1 MRQARVR
8 ISGALLKDRGN
19 AMKRSRRPLVTG
31 WALWL
36 LFAIGPAA
44 TMATNVLAQA
54 GPAGTID
61 TIFSDSTQQPG
72 RVLTDFR
79 PLENGRRSTDVITA
93 IAIQADGKIVAAGYS
108 NSPNGDANFTL
119 VRYNTNGVI
128 DTSFGDNTQQPGR
141 VLTDFRALANGNR
154 SFDQITALAI
164 QSDGKIVAGGV
175 SDSPNGDY
183 NFALVRYNTNGVI
196 DTSFGDNTQQPGR
209 VLTDFQPLPNGRRS
223 ADYIK
228 ALAIQADGKI
238 IATGYS
244 HSPNDDAN
252 FALVRYNTN
261 GVIDTSF
268 GDNTQQP
275 GRVLTDFG
283 ALPDG
288 SRSHDVI
295 TAVAIQSDG
304 KIVAGGFSN
313 SPNGEFNFTLARYN
327 TNGVI
332 DTSFGDNTQQP
343 GRVLTD
349 FREITP
355 NGRSED
361 RINAITIQ
369 SDGKIVAGGVT
380 SSPSGDYNF
389 ALVRYNANGVI
400 DTGFGDNTQQPG
412 RVLTDFQAITPN
424 RRSSEEI
431 KALAIQPDGKI
442 VAAGWSDS
450 PSGDWNFALVRYHG
464 APTASPPPGVT
475 PPPPPATT
483 GKINLTLTL
492 DAPEVKGG
500 SPVTG
505 TVTLSRPAPAGGVL
519 LLLLSDT
526 PELAS
531 VPKTLTIPAGASSA
545 IFPITTVPLD
555 DDTPLNVQ
563 IYVEFADPNSSLA
576 GSPDHARLLLTP

>member
-1 MRQARVR
+1 
-8 ISGALLKDRGN
+8 
-19 AMKRSRRPLVTG
+19 MKRSRRPLVTG

-141 VLTDFRALANGNR
+141 VLTDFGALPDGSR

-209 VLTDFQPLPNGRRS
+209 VLTDFREIRPNSRS
-223 ADYIK
+223 FDQLT
-228 ALAIQADGKI
+228 ALAIQSDGKI
-238 IATGYS
+238 VAGGFS
-244 HSPNDDAN
+244 NSPNGDDN
-252 FALVRYNTN
+252 FALVRYNPN

-275 GRVLTDFG
+275 GRVLTDFR